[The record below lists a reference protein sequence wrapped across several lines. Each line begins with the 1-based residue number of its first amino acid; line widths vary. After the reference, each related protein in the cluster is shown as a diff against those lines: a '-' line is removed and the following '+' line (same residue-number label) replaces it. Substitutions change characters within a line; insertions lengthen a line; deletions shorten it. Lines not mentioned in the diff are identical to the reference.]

1 LDSLG
6 GALAERFQLDGLSAD
21 LDGAVTAFEDTVAAT
36 APDAPERSARL
47 ANLAGMLLLR
57 YEQRAG
63 SRTATSHEDGGDL
76 DRSIALLDE
85 ATGLIPEGSR
95 FAPSVFGGLTNAWR
109 HRYEYTN
116 DPTDLE
122 RALSHGEN
130 AVAAA
135 RASATSDF
143 PSHLVA
149 LAVVRQFRA
158 QQTGEAA
165 DLDHAVALCREA
177 LEVTPKTSFRVRD
190 RGNSLDFALLERY
203 LAQGSE
209 TDLNEA
215 PSWLTRLDAEVNP
228 SSERLAPNVAGLLFN
243 TGNGLWIGYR
253 RTGDLMALD
262 QAIARFA
269 RAIAAVDSSSLD
281 GLRFRNSL
289 AVALAERHA
298 CFGDVADLRRAVV
311 LLREVWSAARPA
323 SPEWLVYVT
332 NAATASRLLHER
344 TGHAAAL
351 DEALAALETALDG
364 LSAGDS
370 RRGGLLDSLGS
381 ALAARYADTG
391 NQDDLMRA
399 HACLREAAD
408 ITTSSPEH
416 PLTLGH
422 LVSCA

>member
-1 LDSLG
+1 
-6 GALAERFQLDGLSAD
+6 
-21 LDGAVTAFEDTVAAT
+21 
-36 APDAPERSARL
+36 
-47 ANLAGMLLLR
+47 
-57 YEQRAG
+57 
-63 SRTATSHEDGGDL
+63 
-76 DRSIALLDE
+76 
-85 ATGLIPEGSR
+85 
-95 FAPSVFGGLTNAWR
+95 
-109 HRYEYTN
+109 
-116 DPTDLE
+116 
-122 RALSHGEN
+122 
-130 AVAAA
+130 
-135 RASATSDF
+135 
-143 PSHLVA
+143 
-149 LAVVRQFRA
+149 
-158 QQTGEAA
+158 
-165 DLDHAVALCREA
+165 
-177 LEVTPKTSFRVRD
+177 
-190 RGNSLDFALLERY
+190 
-203 LAQGSE
+203 
-209 TDLNEA
+209 
-215 PSWLTRLDAEVNP
+215 
-228 SSERLAPNVAGLLFN
+228 
-243 TGNGLWIGYR
+243 
-253 RTGDLMALD
+253 
-262 QAIARFA
+262 
-269 RAIAAVDSSSLD
+269 
-281 GLRFRNSL
+281 
-289 AVALAERHA
+289 VALAERHA